1 MSINVFNCSSSST
14 SVFDMPGLA
23 LGTSGGVTY
32 KALSR
37 SYCST
42 NLDGVFSPLS
52 IRFPVQSLLLR
63 MHIVNRLLCLAAI
76 HQG

>member
-1 MSINVFNCSSSST
+1 MRIKVFDCSSSSI
-14 SVFDMPGLA
+14 SVFDIPGPA

-32 KALSR
+32 KAINR

-52 IRFPVQSLLLR
+52 IRFPVQSLLRR
-63 MHIVNRLLCLAAI
+63 MHIVNRFLCLAAI
-76 HQG
+76 YHG